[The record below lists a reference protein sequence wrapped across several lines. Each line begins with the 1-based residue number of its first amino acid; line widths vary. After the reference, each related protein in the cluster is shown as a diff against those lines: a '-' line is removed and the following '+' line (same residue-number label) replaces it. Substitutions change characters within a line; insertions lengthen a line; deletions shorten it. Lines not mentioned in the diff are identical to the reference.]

1 MFKIA
6 SENLIFSEVGS
17 HSDIYCKSHNKVGNL
32 QVSSNQME
40 KTQNMLLVQLWE
52 NLESK
57 YYAPMSKIN
66 LQHILHMTSNICT
79 YYLRFGGTGPFL
91 EQTSFKRKSWRS
103 SVDHLIFVA
112 ELILGDI
119 SQLQLLQSD
128 PLVKLGVVELLE
140 FSSIFVC
147 IFIALQGSQLW
158 IHNFGSVV
166 PVEAWCDL
174 CFQYLGFQ
182 FWQQLLCWSS
192 VRWELGASGQNFRLS
207 R

>member
-40 KTQNMLLVQLWE
+40 RTQNMLLVQLWE

-119 SQLQLLQSD
+119 SQFWSPD
-128 PLVKLGVVELLE
+128 
-140 FSSIFVC
+140 
-147 IFIALQGSQLW
+147 
-158 IHNFGSVV
+158 
-166 PVEAWCDL
+166 EAWCGRTARV
-174 CFQYLGFQ
+174 FQHFSLH
-182 FWQQLLCWSS
+182 LHCIARKSTM
-192 VRWELGASGQNFRLS
+192 NP
-207 R
+207 

>member
-40 KTQNMLLVQLWE
+40 RTQNMLLVQLWE

-128 PLVKLGVVELLE
+128 LWWSLVW
-140 FSSIFVC
+140 S
-147 IFIALQGSQLW
+147 
-158 IHNFGSVV
+158 N
-166 PVEAWCDL
+166 
-174 CFQYLGFQ
+174 
-182 FWQQLLCWSS
+182 CWSFPAF
-192 VRWELGASGQNFRLS
+192 LFASSLHCKEVNYESITLEV
-207 R
+207 